1 MTPPGDRDLV
11 TGEPVVSVEA
21 LQLTENEAW
30 AFAEML
36 KRIGW
41 TEWRVLSTDRGQA
54 ELMRAACF
62 KVQRAFAD
70 VGIAPR

>member
-1 MTPPGDRDLV
+1 MSDPTIEVR
-11 TGEPVVSVEA
+11 S
-21 LQLTENEAW
+21 LQLSEDEAW
-30 AFAEML
+30 AFAQML

-41 TEWRVLSTDRGQA
+41 TEWRVLAVDRDEA

-70 VGIAPR
+70 AGIAPR

>member
-1 MTPPGDRDLV
+1 MS
-11 TGEPVVSVEA
+11 EPVVTVES
-21 LQLTENEAW
+21 LQLTEEEAW

-41 TEWRVLSTDRGQA
+41 TEWRALSVDRAQA

-70 VGIAPR
+70 VGVAPR

>member
-1 MTPPGDRDLV
+1 MSDQVV
-11 TGEPVVSVEA
+11 TVES
-21 LQLTENEAW
+21 LQLSEEEAW

-41 TEWRVLSTDRGQA
+41 QEWRALSVGRDQA
-54 ELMRAACF
+54 DLMRAACF

>member
-1 MTPPGDRDLV
+1 MSAGT
-11 TGEPVVSVEA
+11 VEVQA
-21 LQLTENEAW
+21 LQLTEDEAW

-41 TEWRVLSTDRGQA
+41 TEWRALSVDRLQA

-70 VGIAPR
+70 VGIEPR

>member
-1 MTPPGDRDLV
+1 MSGHITV
-11 TGEPVVSVEA
+11 QS
-21 LQLTENEAW
+21 LQLTECEAL
-30 AFAEML
+30 AFAQML

-41 TEWRVLSTDRGQA
+41 PEWRTLSVDRD
-54 ELMRAACF
+54 ELERMRSACF

>member
-1 MTPPGDRDLV
+1 MSEPTV
-11 TGEPVVSVEA
+11 TVES
-21 LQLTENEAW
+21 LQLTDAEAW

-41 TEWRVLSTDRGQA
+41 TEWRQLSVDRSQA